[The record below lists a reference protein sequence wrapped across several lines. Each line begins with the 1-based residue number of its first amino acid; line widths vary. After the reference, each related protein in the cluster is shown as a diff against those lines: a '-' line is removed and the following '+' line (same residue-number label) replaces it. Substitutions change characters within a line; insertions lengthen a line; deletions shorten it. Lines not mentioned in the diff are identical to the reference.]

1 MRASISLLFGLF
13 LLVGTAF
20 ADGTAV
26 NTIEPNRMPALEQQ
40 TDNRT
45 AVDLQRTPAVQRQQ
59 ALGDTGKTFVAERK
73 KLRNSS
79 AYTKWKRHLP
89 FWPRK
94 GMLLL
99 ELSLFI
105 GFGIFLGQILEMSG
119 SIKLL
124 SVLTLPLTAIGKIR
138 REAGPAFLM
147 ALQSGAVANSMLVTQ
162 RDQGS
167 IDNRELYTSVY
178 VVSAL
183 SLFAHLP
190 TFVIPIGIA
199 FGWQATIALFSVR
212 FTAIAV
218 QIVVTLLLSRLL
230 IRRFLPSGQS
240 IQSENPVAVREIH
253 QRQGKFWITVWK
265 RSKKTLRR
273 LLTYLIPTFL
283 FMSGLEYY
291 GFFKWL
297 ADVVP
302 ALFTFRFLPAES
314 LFIIPAQALSLYN
327 GAIAAANFIDAGQ
340 ITTQQAVIIIL
351 FGSMVT
357 APVRTLRH
365 AMPTYVA
372 ILGARPGTIMAI
384 TAQII
389 RMFFL
394 FLCTLGLMWLWR

>member
-1 MRASISLLFGLF
+1 MRLSISLLFGL
-13 LLVGTAF
+13 LLLAITAF
-20 ADGTAV
+20 ADETV
-26 NTIEPNRMPALEQQ
+26 VSKIEPSRVPALEQRSA
-40 TDNRT
+40 NRT
-45 AVDLQRTPAVQRQQ
+45 AVDLQRTTAVKRQQ
-59 ALGDTGKTFVAERK
+59 AQGDTGKAFVAARK
-73 KLRNSS
+73 KHHSSS

-99 ELSLFI
+99 ELSLYI
-105 GFGIFLGQILEMSG
+105 SFGIFLGQVLEISG

-124 SVLTLPLTAIGKIR
+124 SVLTLPITAIGKIR

-147 ALQSGAVANSMLVTQ
+147 ALQSGAVANSMLVAQ

-199 FGWQATIALFSVR
+199 FGWEATIALFSVR
-212 FTAIAV
+212 IAAIAV
-218 QIVVTLLLSRLL
+218 QIIITLLLSRLL
-230 IRRFLPSGQS
+230 TRRFPPNGQF
-240 IQSENPVAVREIH
+240 IPSENPVTARKMR
-253 QRQGKFWITVWK
+253 QRQGNFWITVWK

-273 LLTYLIPTFL
+273 LLTYMIPTFILLAL
-283 FMSGLEYY
+283 FEYY

-297 ADVVP
+297 AHAVP
-302 ALFTFRFLPAES
+302 ALFTFSFLPAES
-314 LFIIPAQALSLYN
+314 LLIIPAQALSLYN

-340 ITTQQAVIIIL
+340 ITTHQAVIVIL

-365 AMPTYVA
+365 AIPTYVA
-372 ILGARPGTIMAI
+372 ILGARPGMIMAI

-394 FLCTLGLMWLWR
+394 FLCTLCLMWLWQ

>member
-1 MRASISLLFGLF
+1 MRLLIVILISFWLLS
-13 LLVGTAF
+13 GTVF
-20 ADGTAV
+20 ATD
-26 NTIEPNRMPALEQQ
+26 IEPDKLHGTQSFEP
-40 TDNRT
+40 RT
-45 AVDLQRTPAVQRQQ
+45 EPEVAIDAQSKPLLQRLRPQ
-59 ALGDTGKTFVAERK
+59 GETGKVFAAERK
-73 KLRNSS
+73 KQRSSS
-79 AYTKWKRHLP
+79 AYTKWKRQLP

-105 GFGIFLGQILEMSG
+105 SSGIFLGQILEISG
-119 SIKLL
+119 SMKLL
-124 SVLTLPLTAIGKIR
+124 SILTLPITAIGKIR

-147 ALQSGAVANSMLVTQ
+147 ALQSGAVANSMLVAQ

-167 IDNRELYTSVY
+167 LDNRELYTSVY

-190 TFVIPIGIA
+190 TFVIPIGVA
-199 FGWQATIALFSVR
+199 FGWEATIALFSVR

-218 QIVVTLLLSRLL
+218 QTMVTLLLSRLL
-230 IRRFLPSGQS
+230 IRRFLPSGQFVCP
-240 IQSENPVAVREIH
+240 SEPVPIREVR
-253 QRQGKFWITVWK
+253 QRQGGFWITVWK

-273 LLTYLIPTFL
+273 LLTYLIPTFVL
-283 FMSGLEYY
+283 MAGLEYF

-297 ADVVP
+297 AEAVP

-314 LFIIPAQALSLYN
+314 LVIIPAQALSLYN

-340 ITTQQAVIIIL
+340 ITTHQAVIVIL

-372 ILGARPGTIMAI
+372 ILGARPGMVMAI
-384 TAQII
+384 STQII

>member
-1 MRASISLLFGLF
+1 MRLLMAF
-13 LLVGTAF
+13 LLSFCLFSGAVFAADIDSGEDNQNKIQSFEQRTKPEGAVDAQSKPATKRLHPQGETGKAF
-20 ADGTAV
+20 A
-26 NTIEPNRMPALEQQ
+26 
-40 TDNRT
+40 
-45 AVDLQRTPAVQRQQ
+45 
-59 ALGDTGKTFVAERK
+59 AERK
-73 KLRNSS
+73 KQRNSS

-99 ELSLFI
+99 ELSLVI
-105 GFGIFLGQILEMSG
+105 GIGIFLGQILEISG
-119 SIKLL
+119 SMRML
-124 SVLTLPLTAIGKIR
+124 SVLTLPITAIGKIR

-147 ALQSGAVANSMLVTQ
+147 ALQSGAVANSMLVVQ

-167 IDNRELYTSVY
+167 LDNRELYTSVY

-190 TFVIPIGIA
+190 TFVIPIGVA
-199 FGWQATIALFSVR
+199 FGWEATVALFSVR

-218 QIVVTLLLSRLL
+218 QIVFTLLLSRLL
-230 IRRFLPSGQS
+230 VRRFHTSGQFVS
-240 IQSENPVAVREIH
+240 PGGPVSVRKVR
-253 QRQGKFWITVWK
+253 QRQDGFWISVWK

-273 LLTYLIPTFL
+273 LLTYLIPTFAL
-283 FMSGLEYY
+283 MAGLEYF

-297 ADVVP
+297 AETVP

-314 LFIIPAQALSLYN
+314 LVIIPAQALSLYN

-340 ITTQQAVIIIL
+340 ITTHQAVIVIL

-372 ILGARPGTIMAI
+372 ILGARPGMVMAI
-384 TAQII
+384 SAQII
-389 RMFFL
+389 RMLFL

>member
-1 MRASISLLFGLF
+1 MRLLMVVLLSCCLLSGTVFAADIGAGADRQNGAQISEQNAEPKGAVDAQSKPILKRLHPQGET
-13 LLVGTAF
+13 GKAF
-20 ADGTAV
+20 A
-26 NTIEPNRMPALEQQ
+26 
-40 TDNRT
+40 
-45 AVDLQRTPAVQRQQ
+45 
-59 ALGDTGKTFVAERK
+59 AERK
-73 KLRNSS
+73 KQRNSS
-79 AYTKWKRHLP
+79 TYTKWKRHLP

-105 GFGIFLGQILEMSG
+105 SIGIFLGQILEISG
-119 SIKLL
+119 SMRLL
-124 SVLTLPLTAIGKIR
+124 SVLTLPITTIGKIR

-147 ALQSGAVANSMLVTQ
+147 ALQSGAVANSMLVSQ

-167 IDNRELYTSVY
+167 LDNRELYTSVY

-190 TFVIPIGIA
+190 TFVIPIGVA
-199 FGWQATIALFSVR
+199 FGWEATVALFSVR

-218 QIVVTLLLSRLL
+218 QILVTLLLSRLL
-230 IRRFLPSGQS
+230 IRRFLPSGQFVRPNELVS
-240 IQSENPVAVREIH
+240 VREVR
-253 QRQGKFWITVWK
+253 QRQGGFWITVWK

-273 LLTYLIPTFL
+273 LLTYLIPTFIL
-283 FMSGLEYY
+283 LAGLEYF

-297 ADVVP
+297 AETVP

-314 LFIIPAQALSLYN
+314 LVIIPAQALSLYN

-340 ITTQQAVIIIL
+340 ITTHQAVIVIL

-372 ILGARPGTIMAI
+372 ILGARPGMVMAI
-384 TAQII
+384 SAQII

>member
-1 MRASISLLFGLF
+1 MRFLTLLLLCFCLLSAAVFAADAGSRAAGQDQGLEKNSEYKGI
-13 LLVGTAF
+13 V
-20 ADGTAV
+20 ADQP
-26 NTIEPNRMPALEQQ
+26 EPILKR
-40 TDNRT
+40 
-45 AVDLQRTPAVQRQQ
+45 QRPQ
-59 ALGDTGKTFVAERK
+59 GETGKTFAAERK
-73 KLRNSS
+73 KQSGSS
-79 AYTKWKRHLP
+79 AYTVWKRHLP

-99 ELSLFI
+99 ELSIFI
-105 GFGIFLGQILEMSG
+105 SIGIFLGQILEISG
-119 SIKLL
+119 TMRLL

-147 ALQSGAVANSMLVTQ
+147 AFQSGAVANSMLVSQ

-167 IDNRELYTSVY
+167 LDNRELYTSVY

-190 TFVIPIGIA
+190 TFVVPIGVA
-199 FGWQATIALFSVR
+199 FGWEATIALFTVR
-212 FTAIAV
+212 FCAIAI
-218 QIVVTLLLSRLL
+218 QIIITLVLSRLL
-230 IRRFLPSGQS
+230 IGRFSSGTPSLCHR
-240 IQSENPVAVREIH
+240 EVAPVREMR
-253 QRQGKFWITVWK
+253 QRQGGFWMTVWK
-265 RSKKTLRR
+265 RSEKTLRR
-273 LLTYLIPTFL
+273 LLTYLIPTFIL
-283 FMSGLEYY
+283 MAGLEYF

-297 ADVVP
+297 AQALP

-314 LFIIPAQALSLYN
+314 LVIIPAQALSLYN

-340 ITTQQAVIIIL
+340 ITTHQAVIVIL

-372 ILGARPGTIMAI
+372 ILGARPGMLMAVS
-384 TAQII
+384 AQII